1 MPLKLLLLTLGQV
14 LGGPEFPVQGQVS
27 SIPVLDWSSPSAPAA
42 SSVASDTLALWHM
55 DESSGVPV
63 DSAGYDGG
71 IPSTAFYG
79 TVQASVGVFDGSRYF
94 SGNTLVGAP
103 SGVCTNGNV
112 PPGILGALLT
122 GDYTWSA
129 WVYRGVS
136 AGVQAYENPI
146 ILSDG
151 AVNYGVSFGLSV
163 NNSTNKMEF
172 YWKIGSS
179 SYESHASTA
188 SLSTGGWHHVAAT
201 VAVTDGGATRTVT
214 IYLDG
219 ALDSTFTGW
228 VKPYTGITTNIA
240 YIGCAES
247 GYYAWAGSIDEM
259 ALTARALSAAEVLA
273 LYRKSGRWSSPPA
286 STVGPSLALTRASTG
301 TYETSPGHVINAL
314 SGELRVGYAGAL
326 IEPSRTNSL
335 LRSDELG
342 AAAWVDNGA
351 SVSPDVALAPDGSQ
365 TADRL
370 TTAAPPGSI
379 YQGTAISTSQ
389 FTVTGSAWVKPYSP
403 STATKASI
411 SVFCGPTPT
420 SCACATSDGSPCT
433 ASTALGECTVTV
445 TPSTSAWTRVS
456 ATSTCSSVSFWA
468 LALTPQQFNPG
479 FAAAGDFWCAQLE
492 AGTHATSCIHTAGT
506 AVTRAADVLSVAS
519 SGLIGTAGGV
529 YMAVTP
535 EWASTVGGSP
545 KLISSNAASEADLTL
560 SGGALTWAAHAGT
573 VTSASLG
580 WSAGTAHTISARW
593 LASSAS
599 LLTDGTTVTG
609 TGGTPSISTLYLGG
623 SSSSGAGVALSRV
636 KVCKGRG
643 CP

>member
-55 DESSGVPV
+55 DESSGAPV

-94 SGNTLVGAP
+94 SGNTLVGTP

-112 PPGILGALLT
+112 PPGILSALLT

-188 SLSTGGWHHVAAT
+188 SLPLGGWHHVAAT
-201 VAVTDGGATRTVT
+201 VAVTGGGATRTVN

-228 VKPYTGITTNIA
+228 VKPYTGITTNVA
-240 YIGCAES
+240 FIGCAES

-259 ALTARALSAAEVLA
+259 AITARALSATEVLA
-273 LYRKSGRWSSPPA
+273 LYRQSGRWSSPPA
-286 STVGPSLALTRASTG
+286 SVVGASPALTRASVG
-301 TYETSPGHVINAL
+301 YYETSAGHVVNAL
-314 SGELRVGYAGAL
+314 SGELRCGYQGCLVEPGRTNQALYSAAFDNAAWGKYGVGTSAPSISANAGA
-326 IEPSRTNSL
+326 
-335 LRSDELG
+335 
-342 AAAWVDNGA
+342 
-351 SVSPDVALAPDGSQ
+351 APDGTFS
-365 TADRL
+365 ADQVTWPSGVAVGQASIL
-370 TTAAPPGSI
+370 EPAVGLSVTTGQNYTWSVWLKTTS
-379 YQGTAISTSQ
+379 GTASVYLSFDNST
-389 FTVTGSAWVKPYSP
+389 
-403 STATKASI
+403 
-411 SVFCGPTPT
+411 GPVQPT
-420 SCACATSDGSPCT
+420 LAT
-433 ASTALGECTVTV
+433 ASTT
-445 TPSTSAWTRVS
+445 WTRFS
-456 ATSTCSSVSFWA
+456 ITR
-468 LALTPQQFNPG
+468 NIG
-479 FAAAGDFWCAQLE
+479 AGDLGTGSLLYPELAIDRRGGVESDQSGPVLLVWGAQLE
-492 AGTHATSCIHTAGT
+492 QGDFATTNIPTTGTSVA
-506 AVTRAADVLSVAS
+506 RASDVLSVSA
-519 SGLIGTAGGV
+519 SGLINTKGGV
-529 YMAVTP
+529 KATFVP
-535 EWASTVGGSP
+535 EWASASVTPTVFGSDTAAQLSLSVGSGVLAFKAGGST
-545 KLISSNAASEADLTL
+545 IS
-560 SGGALTWAAHAGT
+560 
-573 VTSASLG
+573 SASLG
-580 WSAGTAHTISARW
+580 WTTFSAHSVVGNWTSTAGSLKVDGVQVNGSA
-593 LASSAS
+593 A
-599 LLTDGTTVTG
+599 
-609 TGGTPSISTLYLGG
+609 TPSVTALYLGG
-623 SSSSGAGVALSRV
+623 TSTVGGGVALSRV
-636 KVCKGRG
+636 KVCKGG
-643 CP
+643 CR